1 MKTGRHL
8 GSGSVLSLPN
18 SLLSPFK
25 RSRNRQIRS
34 LGPCC
39 VARPFNPR
47 AATTGNASPSSAAP
61 APQRKFPLTNTLPP
75 ERDYGS
81 LDKSQYGLFVQFF
94 RHASPYIEG
103 HRGRT
108 FVLAIP
114 GDVVDRKDLLHTLLE
129 DVALLHGLGV
139 RLVVVVGARSRIN
152 EAIRAFGIE
161 PEYAGGYRVTDEVA
175 MEAAVAAAGAARM
188 EVEARLSKGPEV
200 TMIRRHSRGATAST
214 GQSGQYG
221 PALTTVSGNYVAAK
235 RKGVV
240 NGVDY
245 KNTGVVRFVQ
255 RDAVKKQLD
264 SGNIVLLSNLGYSA
278 AGEVLNCDTY
288 TVAVRAAVD
297 LGADKLILMTLP
309 EAQPLDLPAWLPL
322 QDAEGLL
329 ATMVEGA
336 AAADGGSGTTTA
348 SGIKKLT
355 PNELLNSTVGG
366 GSISGDEMNFSS
378 NTSGNNGDSGDSGS
392 DGYRSET
399 NNGNNNYNTNGNSS
413 NGNKQLHAD
422 LDFDHWYEQGLP
434 LPLLAACM
442 SCRAGVNR
450 SHLVDARVDGA
461 LLLELY
467 SRDGVGVMISNDFYE
482 GLRPAQSSDLAGI
495 ENLLSPLVEKG
506 VLVRRTPEQLLEEVP
521 YFTVLER
528 ESKLLACATVKP
540 LGKGPA
546 GESVAELAAFCV
558 HPDYRGGG
566 KGDSLLEYLESDAR
580 AKGIQR
586 LVLLT
591 TRTADWFEQRGF
603 VWAGQAHASD
613 LLPEERRKK
622 VDPSRNSQLY
632 TKTTI

>member
-1 MKTGRHL
+1 MKTALQL
-8 GSGSVLSLPN
+8 GSGSVFSLPTSFLT
-18 SLLSPFK
+18 SLRPI
-25 RSRNRQIRS
+25 RNRWTGP
-34 LGPCC
+34 LGPFS
-39 VARPFNPR
+39 VARPITPHSSK
-47 AATTGNASPSSAAP
+47 TTGNSKASSPSTAAR
-61 APQRKFPLTNTLPP
+61 RKSPLTNTVAL

-152 EAIRAFGIE
+152 EAIRALNME

-200 TMIRRHSRGATAST
+200 TMIRRHSRGGTAST
-214 GQSGQYG
+214 GQSGQFA

-288 TVAVRAAVD
+288 TVAIRAAVD

-309 EAQPLDLPAWLPL
+309 EAQPLSLPAWLPL
-322 QDAEGLL
+322 KDAEGLL
-329 ATMVEGA
+329 ATMLEGA
-336 AAADGGSGTTTA
+336 AAAAGGGGGNGNGSG
-348 SGIKKLT
+348 
-355 PNELLNSTVGG
+355 N
-366 GSISGDEMNFSS
+366 
-378 NTSGNNGDSGDSGS
+378 SGS
-392 DGYRSET
+392 DGYSSDSKIE
-399 NNGNNNYNTNGNSS
+399 NSFS
-413 NGNKQLHAD
+413 TRGKLHAD

-450 SHLVDARVDGA
+450 AHLIDARIDGA

-467 SRDGVGVMISNDFYE
+467 SRDGVGVMVSNDFYE
-482 GLRPAQSSDLAGI
+482 GLRPAQSSDLPGI
-495 ENLLSPLVEKG
+495 ENLLSPLVEK
-506 VLVRRTPEQLLEEVP
+506 RR
-521 YFTVLER
+521 
-528 ESKLLACATVKP
+528 SVKP
-540 LGKGPA
+540 LGRGPA

-580 AKGIQR
+580 RKGIQR

-613 LLPEERRKK
+613 LLPEQRRGK

-632 TKTTI
+632 TKNMK

>member
-1 MKTGRHL
+1 M
-8 GSGSVLSLPN
+8 
-18 SLLSPFK
+18 
-25 RSRNRQIRS
+25 
-34 LGPCC
+34 
-39 VARPFNPR
+39 
-47 AATTGNASPSSAAP
+47 
-61 APQRKFPLTNTLPP
+61 
-75 ERDYGS
+75 
-81 LDKSQYGLFVQFF
+81 
-94 RHASPYIEG
+94 
-103 HRGRT
+103 
-108 FVLAIP
+108 
-114 GDVVDRKDLLHTLLE
+114 
-129 DVALLHGLGV
+129 
-139 RLVVVVGARSRIN
+139 
-152 EAIRAFGIE
+152 E

-200 TMIRRHSRGATAST
+200 TMIRRHSRGGTAST
-214 GQSGQYG
+214 GQSGQFA

-264 SGNIVLLSNLGYSA
+264 AGNIVLLSNLGYSA

-329 ATMVEGA
+329 ATMAEGA
-336 AAADGGSGTTTA
+336 AARNTDDNGSGRS
-348 SGIKKLT
+348 SGMKKLT

-366 GSISGDEMNFSS
+366 SSMDESSSSYHSSS
-378 NTSGNNGDSGDSGS
+378 NGSDSSNS
-392 DGYRSET
+392 DGYRSDI
-399 NNGNNNYNTNGNSS
+399 NSNS
-413 NGNKQLHAD
+413 NGVGGNGGGKLHAD
-422 LDFDHWYEQGLP
+422 MDFDHWYEQGLP

-450 SHLVDARVDGA
+450 AHLVDARVDGA

-482 GLRPAQSSDLAGI
+482 GLRPAQASDLQGI
-495 ENLLSPLVEKG
+495 EDLLSPLVEKG
-506 VLVRRTPEQLLEEVP
+506 VLVRRTPQQLLEELP

-580 AKGIQR
+580 VKGIQR

-603 VWAGQAHASD
+603 VAGGPAHSSD
-613 LLPEERRKK
+613 LLPEKRRGR

-632 TKTTI
+632 TKTLL

>member
-1 MKTGRHL
+1 
-8 GSGSVLSLPN
+8 
-18 SLLSPFK
+18 
-25 RSRNRQIRS
+25 
-34 LGPCC
+34 
-39 VARPFNPR
+39 
-47 AATTGNASPSSAAP
+47 
-61 APQRKFPLTNTLPP
+61 
-75 ERDYGS
+75 
-81 LDKSQYGLFVQFF
+81 
-94 RHASPYIEG
+94 
-103 HRGRT
+103 
-108 FVLAIP
+108 
-114 GDVVDRKDLLHTLLE
+114 
-129 DVALLHGLGV
+129 V

-152 EAIRAFGIE
+152 EAIRALNIE

-200 TMIRRHSRGATAST
+200 TMIRRHSRGGTAST
-214 GQSGQYG
+214 GQSGQFA

-288 TVAVRAAVD
+288 TVAIRAAVD

-329 ATMVEGA
+329 ATMLEGA
-336 AAADGGSGTTTA
+336 AAAVAPPLNGGNTTT
-348 SGIKKLT
+348 GGLNKLT
-355 PNELLNSTVGG
+355 PNELLDSTFGG
-366 GSISGDEMNFSS
+366 GDSNSSRGELLYSS
-378 NTSGNNGDSGDSGS
+378 N
-392 DGYRSET
+392 
-399 NNGNNNYNTNGNSS
+399 NTNGGNTGSDS
-413 NGNKQLHAD
+413 TNGKNFSKSGKLHAD

-450 SHLVDARVDGA
+450 AHLIDARIDGA

-482 GLRPAQSSDLAGI
+482 GLRPAQSSDLQGI
-495 ENLLSPLVEKG
+495 EDLLSPLVEKG
-506 VLVRRTPEQLLEEVP
+506 VLVRRTPQQLLEELP

-540 LGKGPA
+540 LGRGPA

-580 AKGIQR
+580 TKGIQR

-613 LLPEERRKK
+613 LLPEQRRGK

-632 TKTTI
+632 TKTMK